1 MEGETNRHR
10 DPNTHLEQDICIH
23 IFTVSSAMVGVCL
36 TVIGLIRV
44 VITLGRADTLADDL
58 LAGDALLFLISC
70 LLSYWALRSRSLRRM
85 HRLEKIADGIFILA
99 MIGMVIICALI
110 TYTISVP
117 ASTRRWLKQLFED
130 PQPIPAGLTLFRPS
144 HPERRLGQLRINLS
158 PALVVG
164 HRYLHLLVRGVT
176 AAVGAGDSNCIDA
189 SVAAA
194 LPLGSK

>member
-1 MEGETNRHR
+1 MEGETNRRR
-10 DPNTHLEQDICIH
+10 DSGTNLEQDISIH

-110 TYTISVP
+110 TYTISAP
-117 ASTRRWLKQLFED
+117 A
-130 PQPIPAGLTLFRPS
+130 RP
-144 HPERRLGQLRINLS
+144 
-158 PALVVG
+158 
-164 HRYLHLLVRGVT
+164 
-176 AAVGAGDSNCIDA
+176 GAG
-189 SVAAA
+189 
-194 LPLGSK
+194 

>member
-1 MEGETNRHR
+1 MVAMQGETDAKR

-44 VITLGRADTLADDL
+44 VITFGRADTLADDF
-58 LAGDALLFLISC
+58 LAADALLFLICC

-110 TYTISVP
+110 TYTVSAP
-117 ASTRRWLKQLFED
+117 AR
-130 PQPIPAGLTLFRPS
+130 
-144 HPERRLGQLRINLS
+144 
-158 PALVVG
+158 
-164 HRYLHLLVRGVT
+164 
-176 AAVGAGDSNCIDA
+176 
-189 SVAAA
+189 
-194 LPLGSK
+194 

>member
-1 MEGETNRHR
+1 MEEETNRHP
-10 DPNTHLEQDICIH
+10 DPDTHLEHDISIH

-117 ASTRRWLKQLFED
+117 
-130 PQPIPAGLTLFRPS
+130 PRP
-144 HPERRLGQLRINLS
+144 
-158 PALVVG
+158 
-164 HRYLHLLVRGVT
+164 
-176 AAVGAGDSNCIDA
+176 GAG
-189 SVAAA
+189 
-194 LPLGSK
+194 

>member
-1 MEGETNRHR
+1 MVAMQGETDGKR

-70 LLSYWALRSRSLRRM
+70 LLSYWALRSRSVHRM
-85 HRLEKIADGIFILA
+85 NRLEKVADAIFIIA

-110 TYTISVP
+110 TYNISAP
-117 ASTRRWLKQLFED
+117 PR
-130 PQPIPAGLTLFRPS
+130 
-144 HPERRLGQLRINLS
+144 
-158 PALVVG
+158 
-164 HRYLHLLVRGVT
+164 
-176 AAVGAGDSNCIDA
+176 VGAG
-189 SVAAA
+189 
-194 LPLGSK
+194 

>member
-10 DPNTHLEQDICIH
+10 DPDTHLEQDISIH

-85 HRLEKIADGIFILA
+85 HRLEKFADGIFTLA

-117 ASTRRWLKQLFED
+117 A
-130 PQPIPAGLTLFRPS
+130 QP
-144 HPERRLGQLRINLS
+144 
-158 PALVVG
+158 
-164 HRYLHLLVRGVT
+164 
-176 AAVGAGDSNCIDA
+176 GAG
-189 SVAAA
+189 
-194 LPLGSK
+194 

>member
-1 MEGETNRHR
+1 MEGETNRDR
-10 DPNTHLEQDICIH
+10 DPGTHLEQDISIH

-110 TYTISVP
+110 TYTISAP
-117 ASTRRWLKQLFED
+117 A
-130 PQPIPAGLTLFRPS
+130 RP
-144 HPERRLGQLRINLS
+144 
-158 PALVVG
+158 
-164 HRYLHLLVRGVT
+164 
-176 AAVGAGDSNCIDA
+176 GAG
-189 SVAAA
+189 
-194 LPLGSK
+194 